1 MTAEE
6 SMAAE
11 ESMTVQQESTAA
23 RQGSGVKVQNVA
35 VATDFSECSERAM
48 QHGLAVARHFGA
60 TLHFLHLVRP
70 SKFAYVPEMMPAAD
84 DAAVRDSEHLMDR
97 LQRSHQLDG
106 IDIRSW
112 VKEGE
117 VSQVVGTFVGEEK
130 IDLLITGTHGRSGLP
145 RLVLGSVAQ
154 EIFHYVRC
162 PVLTV
167 GPRSPGAGPELRL
180 QRVLFSTDLSR
191 ESLAAIPY
199 VLTAVEEWHPA
210 LDLLHV
216 CSTPGSDHGALMHD
230 LRARMDT
237 LLGGNGHPPVH
248 EYLLTG
254 KAGPCVV
261 AFANRHQSDLIVLG
275 LKPHRALYNGPFWS
289 HAYEIV
295 RHAPCPVLS
304 VRIAPAQG

>member
-1 MTAEE
+1 
-6 SMAAE
+6 
-11 ESMTVQQESTAA
+11 
-23 RQGSGVKVQNVA
+23 
-35 VATDFSECSERAM
+35 M

-70 SKFAYVPEMMPAAD
+70 SKFAYLPEMVPAAD
-84 DAAVRDSEHLMDR
+84 DAAVRDSERLMDR
-97 LQRSHQLDG
+97 LERSHQLDG
-106 IDIRSW
+106 IDFHPW

-117 VSQVVGTFVGEEK
+117 VSQVVGSFVREQE
-130 IDLLITGTHGRSGLP
+130 IDLLITGTHGRSGFP

-167 GPRSPGAGPELRL
+167 GPRSPGAGPELQL

-199 VLTAVEEWHPA
+199 VLTAVEEWHAA

-216 CSTPGSDHGALMHD
+216 CSTPNPTPGGAHAALMHD

-237 LLGGNGHPPVH
+237 LLGEKEHPPLH
-248 EYLLTG
+248 EHLLTG
-254 KAGPCVV
+254 KPGPCVID
-261 AFANRHQSDLIVLG
+261 FATRHREDLIVLG

-304 VRIAPAQG
+304 VRTAPAQT